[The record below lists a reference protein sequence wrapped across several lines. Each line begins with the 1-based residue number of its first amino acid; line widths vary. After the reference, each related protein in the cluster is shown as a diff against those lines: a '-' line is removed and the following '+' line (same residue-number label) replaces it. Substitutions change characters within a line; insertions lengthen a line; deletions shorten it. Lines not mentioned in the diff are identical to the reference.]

1 MRTKE
6 PVVAIV
12 GRQNVGKS
20 TLLNR
25 LAARQISITED
36 LPGTTRD
43 RVIVDVTWQG
53 RQFSLIDTAGL
64 DPSPET
70 QLARAAQEQVR
81 IAVSDADVILF
92 LGDVKDGVTAF
103 DREIVNLLRRASKPV
118 LLVVNKV
125 DNLQLENHAAEF
137 YELGLGEPFP
147 ISAYHGRGT
156 ADLLD
161 RIITLLP
168 PSESAPETGLQIK
181 IAIVGRPNVGKSMLL
196 NALIGEE
203 RVVVSEIPGTTRD
216 AIDTAIDFNG
226 QNVLLIDTGGIR
238 RRGKLDTDVEKH
250 SVVRSFRAIDRA
262 DIVLLVL
269 DAQEAFTGQDKHIG
283 GYIQQAVKGIMLLVN
298 KWDLVGEQDRRA
310 WQQAMRTEF
319 QYVPYAPVLFV
330 SAKTG
335 LGVNRIIPRAVEI
348 FEERNKRLPTAMVNS
363 VVQQALAAHAP
374 PHILGKLI
382 KVKYVTQVEVNP
394 PTFVFFVNDARVHFS
409 YRRYLENKLREAFG
423 FSGTAIRLVFKTGG
437 NV

>member
-1 MRTKE
+1 MNK

-25 LAARQISITED
+25 VAARQISITED

-43 RVIVDVTWQG
+43 RVIVDVSWQG

-64 DPSPET
+64 EPATES
-70 QLARAAQEQVR
+70 QMSRAVQEQVKVA
-81 IAVSDADVILF
+81 ITDADVIIF
-92 LGDVKDGVTAF
+92 LCDIRDGVTTF
-103 DREIVNLLRRASKPV
+103 DRDIANMLRQTNKPL
-118 LLVVNKV
+118 LLVVNKADSV
-125 DNLQLENHAAEF
+125 QLENHAAEF
-137 YELGLGEPFP
+137 YELGLGDPFP

-161 RIITLLP
+161 RVLELLP
-168 PSESAPETGLQIK
+168 SSEPVEEVSSQVK

-196 NALIGEE
+196 NAILGED

-216 AIDTAIDFNG
+216 AIDTAVDFAG
-226 QNVLLIDTGGIR
+226 RNVILIDTGGIR
-238 RRGKLDTDVEKH
+238 RRGKPDTDVEKH
-250 SVVRSFRAIDRA
+250 SVLRSFRAIDRA
-262 DIVLLVL
+262 DVALLVL

-283 GYIQQAVKGIMLLVN
+283 GYVQQAYKGIMLVVN
-298 KWDLVGEQDRRA
+298 KWDLVQEQDKRA
-310 WQQAMRTEF
+310 WRQAMRNEF

-335 LGVNRIIPRAVEI
+335 NGVNKIIPRAIEI
-348 FEERNKRLPTAMVNS
+348 YEERNKRLPTAMVNS
-363 VVQQALAAHAP
+363 VIQQAVAAHSP

-409 YRRYLENKLREAFG
+409 YRRYLENQLREAFG

-437 NV
+437 NT